1 MEAIRPQLTCSV
13 TEMAC
18 MLGISRSKAYACV
31 RAGEV
36 RAIRIGRRVV
46 VPRRVIEELLGSGDQ
61 FGSAAVAQPA
71 GQGGESGVEAAD
83 VLDGGIGETDPRQNV
98 EHPDRRALN
107 SGVLGG
113 DLRQGVGEDHQ
124 RRLPREGS
132 RRRQEAVEA
141 GGAGVVGELLAA
153 GPVVAGQLSLF
164 DAEGCSDIG
173 RGEVEDGQVLHL
185 GSTDAAADL
194 EGRDLVQAP
203 VPEELGP
210 CAAYRAGG
218 VPGSGPA
225 GPVVTAGVGSG
236 IRDIEQAG
244 PGACLSPDRTAQ
256 AARRQPSGR
265 VRRVRQR

>member
-71 GQGGESGVEAAD
+71 GQGSESGVEAAD
-83 VLDGGIGETDPRQNV
+83 LLDGGIGETDPRENV

-225 GPVVTAGVGSG
+225 GPVVAAGVGSG